1 MVSRTIAIF
10 AVMTAL
16 ACSCSR
22 TADMDDCG
30 LAELDITVSTA
41 EAGTKAIEKS
51 TSFASGTAIGI
62 SLQSGSGTYDGIS
75 YANVKSTASGSGA
88 SQTWANEKSILLSS
102 TSGTLYGYYP
112 YSSTVTDVANIP
124 VTATSSSQ
132 TDYMYATAVSGLKN
146 TNRSASLT
154 MKHALAGI
162 SVTVK
167 KGTYTGTG
175 SVTSVGF
182 ASDGIGTGAA
192 LNAKIGALSSVT
204 GTGTSFTSTTSF
216 TLSASGTAREFM
228 VVPAGTSKTIT
239 FTVIVDGITY
249 SVTTAAVD
257 LPEGKITSYTL
268 TVNAEGMTL
277 SSVSITA
284 WTTGAAADGALT
296 LKPV

>member
-192 LNAKIGALSSVT
+192 LNAKTGALSSVT

-249 SVTTAAVD
+249 RVTTAATD

>member
-1 MVSRTIAIF
+1 
-10 AVMTAL
+10 
-16 ACSCSR
+16 
-22 TADMDDCG
+22 MDDCG

-41 EAGTKAIEKS
+41 DAETKAIEKS

-192 LNAKIGALSSVT
+192 LNAKTGALSSVT

-249 SVTTAAVD
+249 RVTTAATD